1 MLSRGYSSPQNIK
14 CRARKKGQL
23 PGVLSYDCCS
33 LALSLTCRKASMC
46 RNLTSRD
53 QLWLKQTST
62 AIDKAFFVKMAA
74 AHITTRS
81 ILSSFLPRFSQPT
94 ISKASRFTT
103 LYSRQLSTPLL
114 PSLSLAIP
122 SAISLNIPGLIE
134 GLWESIL
141 RAVPKKKTSHSKS
154 RSRRLA
160 GKGLKDVTNLV
171 KCPGCGSVKRA
182 HVLCP
187 YCVAGKI
194 FTD

>member
-1 MLSRGYSSPQNIK
+1 MPGLGIGHREISLPQ
-14 CRARKKGQL
+14 
-23 PGVLSYDCCS
+23 
-33 LALSLTCRKASMC
+33 ALSTPIG
-46 RNLTSRD
+46 TSD
-53 QLWLKQTST
+53 
-62 AIDKAFFVKMAA
+62 IVKMAS

-81 ILSSFLPRFSQPT
+81 ILSSFLPRFSQPAV
-94 ISKASRFTT
+94 SKASRFTT

-114 PSLSLAIP
+114 PSLNLAIP

-141 RAVPKKKTSHSKS
+141 RAVPKKKTSHSKG

-160 GKGLKDVTNLV
+160 GKALKDVTNLV

-187 YCVAGKI
+187 FCVAGKLVSAQLRWMMLI
-194 FTD
+194 LVKKFRIISKERVTHQ